1 MKKIFSR
8 NNLFTILWVIFHAA
22 ILIAFLVTLKFYG
35 GFTFDGD
42 YTTLMPSTH
51 SSKAVKIAEDS
62 IGKVTGNSIFILAG
76 NENFEK
82 AEKAAINAYDSLK
95 DNPKFK
101 SITLYTDAQS
111 ISEVQDFIGKWR
123 TNLLSPASREKI
135 LSNPKEFA
143 QNAKMKAYGL
153 SIAENDPEKDPFML
167 DDENLKNYLSAF
179 SDSGTALS
187 AKDNVMAGEY
197 NGKWYVM
204 IRAELT
210 AEGAK
215 LASDIN
221 VIPEIYDVCY
231 ALETDGTHFAFYG
244 TPFHSYSG
252 SSKAIKEVSII
263 SAVTITIII
272 VMLLVV
278 FRSMLPLVASL
289 IALLVSCGAAFLV
302 THTFFGNI
310 HLIAII
316 FGTSLIG
323 SCIDYSL
330 HFFINWK
337 GSTELKTGEQ
347 IRKHLTNGLFLSL
360 ISTEICYLLLTFA
373 PFTMLKQ
380 ISVFSFTGILSS
392 FLTTVGIFPLF
403 KVPCD
408 EKRQIPIL
416 EKIFKNGVDTP
427 ENPEHRRKRKFW
439 GKVVI
444 VAAFTFTIGSMII
457 FRDELRVQNDIQNL
471 YKPTGRLK
479 EDSLTA
485 FEVIK
490 YNPRSWLIVSGD
502 SAEEVLQ
509 KEEKIIPR
517 MPDPFISTA
526 RFIPSIK
533 SQKESYAA
541 AKELIPLADSQ
552 LKSMLYPED
561 IDGEEAELSKEENE
575 ELSKI
580 SEDFKRDFDSMQ
592 EKFVTPESGE
602 LPKALQSILKML
614 WIGQVDGKYYSI
626 ILPTTV
632 QDEEVYINLA
642 SDDEN
647 LHYENKPKAVSSGLD
662 RLTKMVAIMFAIA
675 FAIITIVVKFYYN
688 GRDTFKIITIPLISI
703 LVIITTFLYCELPIE
718 FFCITGVILVFG
730 LGLDYVIYK
739 RQNKGNK
746 IEGFA
751 ITLSFLTTAI
761 SFGAI
766 ILSSFVPVH
775 VLGLSIFS
783 GILAAY
789 ICTML

>member
-1 MKKIFSR
+1 MKKISSR
-8 NNLFTILWVIFHAA
+8 NNFFIVLWIIFHAA
-22 ILIAFLVTLKFYG
+22 ILAAFLITLKFYG

-51 SSKAVKIAEDS
+51 ESKAVKIAEDS
-62 IGKVTGNSIFILAG
+62 IGKITGNNIFILAG
-76 NENFEK
+76 NESFEK
-82 AEKAAINAYDSLK
+82 AEQAAISAYDSLK

-101 SITLYTDAQS
+101 SISLYTDTDNFS
-111 ISEVQDFIGKWR
+111 DVQEFIGQWR
-123 TNLLSPASREKI
+123 TKLLSPVSREKI
-135 LSNPKEFA
+135 LSNPEGFA
-143 QNAKMKAYGL
+143 ENARMKAYGI
-153 SIAENDPEKDPFML
+153 SISENDPEKDPFML
-167 DDENLKNYLSAF
+167 DDENLKNYLSAL

-187 AKDNVMAGEY
+187 AKNNVMAGQYE
-197 NGKWYVM
+197 GKWYVM

-221 VIPEIYDVCY
+221 VIPEIYKVCY
-231 ALETDGTHFAFYG
+231 ALEKDGTRFAFHG

-272 VMLLVV
+272 IMLFVV

-289 IALLVSCGAAFLV
+289 IALLISCGASFLV

-347 IRKHLTNGLFLSL
+347 IRKHLTSGLFLSL

-392 FLTTVGIFPLF
+392 FLTTVGIFPLL
-403 KVPCD
+403 KVPAD
-408 EKRQIPIL
+408 EKRKIPLL
-416 EKIFKNGVDTP
+416 EKIFKNGLDTP
-427 ENPEHRRKRKFW
+427 ELPEHRRKRKFW

-457 FRDELRVQNDIQNL
+457 FRDDLKIQNDIENL
-471 YKPTGRLK
+471 YKPSGRLK

-490 YNPRSWLIVSGD
+490 YNPRSWLIVSGK
-502 SAEEVLQ
+502 SMEEVLQ
-509 KEEKIIPR
+509 KEEEIIPL
-517 MPDPFISTA
+517 MQDPFISTA

-533 SQKESYAA
+533 SQEQSYDAV
-541 AKELIPLADSQ
+541 KKLLPLADSQ
-552 LKSMLYPED
+552 LKEMLYPED
-561 IDGEEAELSKEENE
+561 IDGSEAELSSEESL
-575 ELSKI
+575 ELNQI
-580 SEDFKRDFDSMQ
+580 SESFKKDFDSLR
-592 EKFVTPESGE
+592 EKFITPESEG
-602 LPKALQSILKML
+602 LPKTLQSVLKML
-614 WIGQVDGKYYSI
+614 WIGQVDGTYYSI
-626 ILPTTV
+626 ILPTSV
-632 QDEEVYINLA
+632 QNEDFYINLA
-642 SDDEN
+642 AEDEN
-647 LHYENKPKAVSSGLD
+647 LNYENKKKEVSSGLD

-675 FAIITIVVKFYYN
+675 FALITIVVKFFYN

-703 LVIITTFLYCELPIE
+703 LVIITTFLYCGLPIE

-746 IEGFA
+746 LEGFA